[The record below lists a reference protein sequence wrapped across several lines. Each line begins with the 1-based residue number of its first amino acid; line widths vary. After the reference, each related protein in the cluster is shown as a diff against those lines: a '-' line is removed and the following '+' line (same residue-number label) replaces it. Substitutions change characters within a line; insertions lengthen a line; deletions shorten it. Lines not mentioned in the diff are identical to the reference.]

1 LWLTGST
8 PGGHIGGTMTRRIKQ
23 KPSLFAPAGSLI
35 RRLSNENARLR
46 RRLLI
51 VGLLGVMAFLIYSM
65 ASETYGIPRIVKLE
79 MEKQAL
85 HDANLRQT
93 ADLIDA
99 ARERDFLKSDPTF
112 IEYIART
119 RYHMARPNETI
130 YRFRSR

>member
-1 LWLTGST
+1 MQGD
-8 PGGHIGGTMTRRIKQ
+8 HIGGTMTRRIKQ

-46 RRLLI
+46 RRVVI
-51 VGLLGVMAFLIYSM
+51 IGLLGVMVFLIYSM

-85 HDANLRQT
+85 RDANLRQT

-99 ARERDFLKSDPTF
+99 ARERDFLRTDRSYL
-112 IEYIART
+112 EYIART

-130 YRFRSR
+130 FRFRSR